1 MKWTAYYMAKNAF
14 TGKRMPVYLDET
26 FKTRKALTEY
36 LVSLGW
42 AEYGFNPNVLVKD
55 TEDGRDIATLV
66 KE

>member
-1 MKWTAYYMAKNAF
+1 
-14 TGKRMPVYLDET
+14 MPVYLDET

-55 TEDGRDIATLV
+55 TEDGREIATLV